1 MRLKDENKKTAICNA
16 AIELITTEGFANTSI
31 SKIAKQANVSAA
43 TIYIYFENKEDLLNK
58 LYLCI
63 KQEASSAFLKGFHE
77 DMPIH
82 EGIKL
87 LWFNIYHTI
96 IAEPVK
102 FAFGEQ
108 FANSPLVNRVSKTEG
123 SKYFKPIY
131 NLLKRGI
138 DQGVIKNVSPE
149 ILMALI
155 LAPIMFLAKQQLSG
169 EILINEAILQDTFG
183 LTWDAITV

>member
-1 MRLKDENKKTAICNA
+1 MRLKDENKKKAICNA
-16 AIELITTEGFANTSI
+16 AIELITSEGFANTSI
-31 SKIAKQANVSAA
+31 SKIAKKANVSAA

-58 LYLCI
+58 LYLWI
-63 KQEASSAFLKGFHE
+63 KQESSISFLKGFHE
-77 DMPIH
+77 DLPVP
-82 EGIKL
+82 EGIKI

-123 SKYFKPIY
+123 SKYYQPIY
-131 NLLKRGI
+131 NLLKRGV
-138 DQGVIKNVSPE
+138 DQRIIKDVPLE
-149 ILMALI
+149 ILSAYI
-155 LAPIMFLAKQQLSG
+155 FAPIMFLTKRQLSG
-169 EILINEAILQDTFG
+169 EIMINEAILQETFG